1 MSTEQSVKG
10 VTIFAPSPIL
20 TVTVE
25 DQFSGDEIHVHAGG
39 QGVWQ
44 ARMLTNLGVSV
55 TLCCALT
62 GELGPLLRHLI
73 DDEGIAL
80 APLERPGRGS
90 AYVHDRRGG
99 ERAVIA
105 EVDGDPLGRHELDEL
120 YGIVLREALRSG
132 LAILSG
138 PAGDETL
145 PADTY
150 RRLATDIRAGGGRV
164 IADLSGD
171 RLKAALAGGV
181 DVLKV
186 SDEELKADGLA
197 GDDSDSAT
205 FAALRRLR
213 AAGASTAIVTR
224 AARPSLMIDSGG
236 LLEIDVPELEVADTR
251 GAGDS
256 FTAGLC
262 AALAQGQNI
271 RDAVMMGAAAGA
283 LNVTRHGLGTGDAGS
298 IAQLAK
304 GVQLR
309 SVGDGDGNLSEEPTG
324 HVTPGELADMAEP
337 EKAE

>member
-1 MSTEQSVKG
+1 MSD

-25 DQFSGDEIHVHAGG
+25 NQFAGDEIHVHAGG

-44 ARMLTNLGVSV
+44 ARMLINLGVSV

-62 GELGPLLRHLI
+62 GEMGPLLRHLMQ
-73 DDEGIAL
+73 DEGIAL
-80 APLERPGRGS
+80 APLGRPGRGS

-99 ERAVIA
+99 ERRIVA
-105 EVDGDPLGRHELDEL
+105 EVEGDPLGRHELDEL
-120 YGIVLREALRSG
+120 YGIVLREALSSG

-138 PAGDETL
+138 PAGEETL

-150 RRLATDIRAGGGRV
+150 RRLATDIRAGGARV
-164 IADLSGD
+164 VADLSGD
-171 RLKAALAGGV
+171 RMRAAVAGGV

-186 SDEELKADGLA
+186 SDDELRADGLLA
-197 GDDSDSAT
+197 DGSDHAVI
-205 FAALRRLR
+205 AALRRLR
-213 AAGASTAIVTR
+213 DEGAGTVIVTR
-224 AARPSLMIDSGG
+224 AARSLLMLDSEG
-236 LLEIDVPELEVADTR
+236 LLELTAPELEVADTR

-262 AALAQGQNI
+262 AALAKEQSV
-271 RDAVMMGAAAGA
+271 RDAVVMGAAAGA

-304 GVQLR
+304 AVRLR
-309 SVGDGDGNLSEEPTG
+309 PIDPDAERLSDDASA
-324 HVTPGELADMAEP
+324 HVSPDDLAGMAHP
-337 EKAE
+337 EAAE

>member
-1 MSTEQSVKG
+1 MSE

-25 DQFSGDEIHVHAGG
+25 EQFDGDEIHVHAGG

-55 TLCCALT
+55 TLCCTLT

-73 DDEGIAL
+73 QDEGITL

-99 ERAVIA
+99 ERRTIA
-105 EVDGDPLGRHELDEL
+105 EVEGDPLGRHELDEL
-120 YGIVLREALRSG
+120 YGIVLREALASG

-150 RRLATDIRAGGGRV
+150 RRLATDIRAGGARV
-164 IADLSGD
+164 VADLSGA
-171 RLKAALAGGV
+171 RLRAALEGGV

-186 SDEELKADGLA
+186 SEEELQADGLVA
-197 GDDSDSAT
+197 DESEHAIFT
-205 FAALRRLR
+205 ALRRLHD
-213 AAGASTAIVTR
+213 AGASTVIATR
-224 AARPSLMIDSGG
+224 AARPLLMLDSEG
-236 LLEIDVPELEVADTR
+236 LLEVAAPELEVADTR

-262 AALAQGQNI
+262 AALAQGQSI
-271 RDAVMMGAAAGA
+271 RDAVVMGAAAGA
-283 LNVTRHGLGTGDAGS
+283 LNVTRHGLGTGDAEA

-304 GVQLR
+304 AVEVRPIDGEAEWR
-309 SVGDGDGNLSEEPTG
+309 SQDPSG
-324 HVTPGELADMAEP
+324 HVSPDELAGMAEP
-337 EKAE
+337 GTPE